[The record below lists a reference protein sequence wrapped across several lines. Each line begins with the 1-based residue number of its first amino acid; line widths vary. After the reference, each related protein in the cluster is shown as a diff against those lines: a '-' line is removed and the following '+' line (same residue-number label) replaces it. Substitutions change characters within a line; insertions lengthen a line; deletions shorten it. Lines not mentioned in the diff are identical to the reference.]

1 MRLKHSIFIVI
12 LVAAAFAG
20 CKKDDPKCPEPEMGT
35 LNVRLN
41 ALFEGQTLEIG
52 EVYYDVLGHRIRVD
66 GFKTYIANVYA
77 IKEDGTEVLVKDI
90 FLADFDEENVIS
102 GAIEVGNYT
111 GIRFGT
117 GVPEEV
123 NKDTDPS
130 VYANDHPL
138 SAIGSE
144 GMFWHWNTGY
154 IFTKFEG
161 KADTLGQEG
170 NDLLHPF
177 AFHCGDDPFYEVHE
191 HTDQSFSLAA
201 NDEAELAID
210 FHADRFFYS
219 ATDTIDIKL
228 NFLTHTSGN
237 YDLAERFMAIFSEA
251 VDME

>member
-1 MRLKHSIFIVI
+1 MKLQHAIFFIF
-12 LVAAAFAG
+12 LAAITVVG
-20 CKKDDPKCPEPEMGT
+20 CKKETEIPDPEPAT
-35 LNVRLN
+35 LNVKLN
-41 ALFEGQTLEIG
+41 ALFEGQPLEIG

-66 GFKTYIANVYA
+66 GFKTYISNVYA
-77 IKEDGTEVLVKDI
+77 VKEDGTEVLVKSI

-102 GAIEVGNYT
+102 GEVEAGNYS

-123 NKDTDPS
+123 NKDSDPS

-177 AFHCGDDPFYEVHE
+177 AFHCGDDPFYVDHE
-191 HTDQSFSLAA
+191 YLNQAFSIAPTG
-201 NDEAELAID
+201 EAEVEIN

-219 ATDTIDIKL
+219 DNDTIDIKQ

-237 YDLAERFMAIFSEA
+237 YDLAERFMTLFGGAIE
-251 VDME
+251 ME